1 MRIVRW
7 QMACRR
13 SAPIREAPER
23 SAELITA
30 PARCALLRST
40 ERRSAS
46 TRSAPARSAPD
57 RISYPFPSTPR
68 EYGLE
73 PPKDSRRRHDP
84 PNRPRKCLRRQ
95 RPRRGGR
102 DISHRWVG
110 LSGQTRYPSGGCHL
124 AGPVGSRSASRA
136 GRVGGERRD
145 CALRKV
151 FRPPVSGVSP
161 LFGGRRSASRQL
173 FRTRPLSVRT
183 RKGPRRSGG
192 LITRSGEQPRYP

>member
-1 MRIVRW
+1 MCIAEVNRTKVGIDEVRSG
-7 QMACRR
+7 QIGPR
-13 SAPIREAPER
+13 SD
-23 SAELITA
+23 LI
-30 PARCALLRST
+30 PLRLHGPDST
-40 ERRSAS
+40 GWN
-46 TRSAPARSAPD
+46 P
-57 RISYPFPSTPR
+57 
-68 EYGLE
+68 LE
-73 PPKDSRRRHDP
+73 DSRRRHGP
-84 PNRPRKCLRRQ
+84 PNRPRKRLRRQ

-102 DISHRWVG
+102 DISHRWIG
-110 LSGQTRYPSGGCHL
+110 LSGWARSTSGGCHL

-161 LFGGRRSASRQL
+161 PFGGRRSASRQL